1 MMNGLEMIGVA
12 LILFG
17 AIGMAIG
24 WWRTETALRE
34 LQAKYDRLTD
44 RDSKGR
50 FKKGEPKK

>member
-1 MMNGLEMIGVA
+1 MNGLEMIGVA